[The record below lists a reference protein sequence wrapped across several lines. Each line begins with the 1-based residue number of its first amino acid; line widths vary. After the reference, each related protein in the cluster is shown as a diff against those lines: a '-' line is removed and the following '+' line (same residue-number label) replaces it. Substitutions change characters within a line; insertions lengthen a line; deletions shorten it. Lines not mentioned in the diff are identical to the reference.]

1 MDTYKFKTNNCIVN
15 TLRRVIMRQVPNY
28 AFDPKNIKFT
38 RNTSVYNND
47 ILRLRFANLPVIG
60 IINDEDTFNEYLEN
74 NYNWVVSLERNIDTE
89 IKKTQNDIDSIYEN
103 DITVELLQDNNV
115 LTMYCK
121 VKHNNT
127 KTDILNV
134 TTDMCEFFI
143 NEKKI
148 KSPYKSPIL
157 LLKLR
162 YDEEIEFSISSRMS
176 IPYESPNYSS
186 VENVFF
192 TEKGDNYE
200 FKIIPRNQY
209 FKSSNILKRAIKIIR
224 EMLTVV
230 NELIEDTTDTK
241 GSFEINNDKFTL
253 PSLLVHYLQ
262 DHKDVLFAGYHCEH
276 LLGERSIIYYT
287 LKDSTKIKKVM
298 TDIIKSINKDLDKL
312 KIT

>member
-209 FKSSNILKRAIKIIR
+209 FKSSNIIKRAIKIIR

>member
-38 RNTSVYNND
+38 KNTSVFNND
-47 ILRLRFANLPVIG
+47 VLRLRFSNLPVVG

-74 NYNWVVSLERNIDTE
+74 NYSWVVNSERNIETE

-103 DITVELLQDNNV
+103 DLTVELLQDNNV

-121 VKHNNT
+121 VQHNNT
-127 KTDILNV
+127 KTEILNV

-148 KSPYKSPIL
+148 KSPYKNPLL

-162 YDEEIEFSISSRMS
+162 YNEEIEFSVSSRMS
-176 IPYESPNYSS
+176 IPFESPIYSS
-186 VENVFF
+186 VENVYFI
-192 TEKGDNYE
+192 EKGDNYE

-209 FKSSNILKRAIKIIR
+209 FKSSNILKRAIKIIK
-224 EMLTVV
+224 EMLKIAS
-230 NELIEDTTDTK
+230 EMIEDNNEIK

-253 PSLLVHYLQ
+253 PSLLVYYLQ

-276 LLGERSIIYYT
+276 MLGEKTIIYYT
-287 LKDSTKIKKVM
+287 IKDTTKIKKVM
-298 TDIIKSINKDLDKL
+298 NDVVKSINKDLDKL